1 MTETMGGAQTLGWSR
16 LGIRPW
22 WVFDIGVTV
31 AVLLFSLPSVIH
43 VHDVV
48 RPLLLT
54 IGLATPLLFRRR
66 HPRVVFVVIAL
77 VAFVQWLLGVKI
89 AADAALLVAL
99 YTVASIES
107 LPLTGAAVAVVEVGC
122 VLAAARW
129 SSSREGPGVLLG
141 FILLSGL
148 TSAAS
153 MSGFYIRTRRAYLL
167 QLEDRAARL
176 ELERD
181 QQGALAVA
189 AERERIARDMH
200 DILAHHLTVMVT
212 VSEGAAAAVARTPNR
227 AIAAMHA
234 VAAEGR
240 QALRDT
246 RGLLG
251 VLRDEPAGDD
261 REPLPDLSRL
271 DELVDQVR
279 RTGRPVVLTIEGR
292 LEDLPA
298 GLPLTI
304 YRLVQ
309 ETLTNVMKHSTSG
322 AEARIQIRARN
333 DSVLIDIADDGPAV
347 PGSGPQ
353 DDGGHGISGMR
364 ERVLAWGGQISVG
377 PTATGGWRVRAVL
390 PCPPAASTPRITTD
404 AVQTPSHAPLPS
416 PR

>member
-1 MTETMGGAQTLGWSR
+1 MKQHTSRGARIPTLSR
-16 LGIRPW
+16 LRVPPW
-22 WVFDIGVTV
+22 WVVDIAVTV

-43 VHDVV
+43 LHHEI
-48 RPLLLT
+48 RPLFLT
-54 IGLATPLLFRRR
+54 IGLVAPLLFRRR
-66 HPRVVFVVIAL
+66 HPRLVFLVIAA
-77 VAFVQWLLGVKI
+77 VAFVQWLLGIKI

-99 YTVASIES
+99 YTIATIES
-107 LPLTGAAVAVVEVGC
+107 LPLTGAAVAVLEVGC

-129 SSSREGPGVLLG
+129 SSARHGPGVLLG

-148 TSAAS
+148 TGAAS

-200 DILAHHLTVMVT
+200 DVLAHHLTVMVT
-212 VSEGAAAAVARTPNR
+212 VSEGAAAAVARSPDR
-227 AIAAMHA
+227 AVIAMQA

-251 VLRDEPAGDD
+251 VLRDDPAGDD
-261 REPLPDLSRL
+261 REPLPDLGQL

-279 RTGRPVVLTIEGR
+279 RTGRPVTLTVEGR
-292 LEDLPA
+292 LDDLPA

-309 ETLTNVMKHSTSG
+309 ETLTNVMKHSTPGS
-322 AEARIQIRARN
+322 EARIQIRIRD
-333 DSVLIDIADDGPAV
+333 DSVLVDITDDGPPLRSA
-347 PGSGPQ
+347 PAS
-353 DDGGHGISGMR
+353 GGHGVNGMR
-364 ERVLAWGGQISVG
+364 ERVLAWGGKISVG
-377 PTATGGWRVRAVL
+377 PMEPTGWRVRAVL
-390 PCPPAASTPRITTD
+390 PCPPSADEPTAPAATTRTLSTSLPR
-404 AVQTPSHAPLPS
+404 S
-416 PR
+416 RR